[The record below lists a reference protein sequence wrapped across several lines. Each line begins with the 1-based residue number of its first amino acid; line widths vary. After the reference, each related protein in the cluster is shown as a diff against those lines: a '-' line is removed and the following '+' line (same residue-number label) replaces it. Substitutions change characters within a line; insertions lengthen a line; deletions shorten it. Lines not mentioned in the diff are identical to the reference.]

1 LGSRATRPDETVL
14 LVPVAD
20 FRRTDLARTALL
32 LAGLLA
38 LTVSV
43 ALPRPAPLAAAALS
57 LLIAAVLA
65 HRSLTGWHTLLALIL
80 VVILFIPIRRY
91 TMPGNL
97 PFQLEPY
104 RLLVG
109 VIGAG
114 WLTSMLVD
122 SRVRLRGSGF
132 EGPMLLYA
140 AAALLS
146 VILNTGRIQ
155 ALGVQTDV
163 VKKLTFFASFM
174 LLFYFVVSVVRTA
187 EMLDKLVKL
196 LVGGAVAVSLSG
208 IFEARTG
215 YNFFNHLGQWIPVL
229 RLSEL
234 PDVPGRGARL
244 RIYAS
249 AQHPIALGAMLVMMI
264 PLAIYLYRRFGH
276 KRWIFAAG
284 ILALGALAT
293 VSRTSI
299 IMLFVVFLVFLW
311 LRPVETK
318 RILPALLPL
327 VVAANLAIPGTLGS
341 LREAFFPKGGLVA
354 EQAADPGRRGS
365 GRVADLPA
373 AMAKVKRQPLVG
385 QGMGTMIT
393 DQDRQNADILD
404 DQWLGTLLETG
415 LLGALSLVW
424 LFRRAVSR
432 LAKAAKAD
440 DTPRGWLFAGIAAS
454 VTAYSVGMITYD
466 AFSFIQV
473 TIIMYILLG
482 FAACALAMARERPP
496 S

>member
-1 LGSRATRPDETVL
+1 MLA
-14 LVPVAD
+14 PVAD
-20 FRRTDLARTALL
+20 VRRADLARTGLVL
-32 LAGLLA
+32 SGLLA
-38 LTVSV
+38 LTVSA
-43 ALPRPAPLAAAALS
+43 ALPKPAPLAAFALS
-57 LLIAAVLA
+57 LFIGAVLA
-65 HRSLTGWHTLLALIL
+65 HRSLTGWHTLLSLIL
-80 VVILFIPIRRY
+80 LVILFIPIRRY

-132 EGPMLLYA
+132 EGPMLTYA

-146 VILNTGRIQ
+146 VVLNTGRIQ
-155 ALGVQTDV
+155 ALAVQTDV
-163 VKKLTFFASFM
+163 VKKLTFFGSFM
-174 LLFYFVVSVVRTA
+174 LLFYFVVSVVRTPD
-187 EMLDKLVKL
+187 MLDRLVKL
-196 LVGGAVAVSLSG
+196 LVGGAVGVALSG

-215 YNFFNHLGQWIPVL
+215 YNVFNHLGQWCPLL

-249 AQHPIALGAMLVMMI
+249 AQHPIALGAMLVMMV
-264 PLAIYLYRRFGH
+264 PLAIYLQKRYGQ
-276 KRWIFAAG
+276 KRWIVASG
-284 ILALGALAT
+284 ILTLGALAT
-293 VSRTSI
+293 VSRTGV
-299 IMLFVVFLVFLW
+299 IMLVVIFFVFLW

-318 RILPALLPL
+318 RILPLLLPL
-327 VVAANLAIPGTLGS
+327 VVATNLAIPGTLGS
-341 LREAFFPKGGLVA
+341 LKEAFLPKGGLVA

-373 AMAKVKRQPLVG
+373 AMHKVKRQPLAG
-385 QGMGTMIT
+385 EGMGTMIT
-393 DQDRQNADILD
+393 DVGRQNSDILD

-424 LFRRAVSR
+424 LFRRAISR
-432 LAKAAKAD
+432 LARAAKAD
-440 DTPRGWLFAGIAAS
+440 DSPRGWLYTGIAAS
-454 VTAYSVGMITYD
+454 VMAYSVGMLTFD

-473 TIIMYILLG
+473 TIIMYLLLG
-482 FAACALAMARERPP
+482 FAAAALNMARQ

>member
-1 LGSRATRPDETVL
+1 VL
-14 LVPVAD
+14 AALAPVAD
-20 FRRTDLARTALL
+20 LRRTDLARTGLVI
-32 LAGLLA
+32 AGLLA
-38 LTVSV
+38 LTISV

-57 LLIAAVLA
+57 LLIAAILA
-65 HRSLTGWHTLLALIL
+65 HRPLTGWHTLLGLIL

-97 PFQLEPY
+97 PFELEPY

-109 VIGAG
+109 VVGAG

-122 SRVRLRGSGF
+122 SNVRLRGSGF
-132 EGPMLLYA
+132 EAPLLTYA
-140 AAALLS
+140 AAAILS
-146 VILNTGRIQ
+146 VLFNTGRIQ

-163 VKKLTFFASFM
+163 VKRLTFFGSFM
-174 LLFYFVVSVVRTA
+174 LLLYFVVSVVRTPR
-187 EMLDKLVKL
+187 MLDSLLKLF
-196 LVGGAVAVSLSG
+196 VGGSVVVALFG
-208 IFEARTG
+208 IWEARTG

-229 RLSEL
+229 KLSEL
-234 PDVPGRGARL
+234 PDVPGRGGRL

-264 PLAIYLYRRFGH
+264 PLAVYLLQRFGQ
-276 KRWIFAAG
+276 KRWILAAG
-284 ILALGALAT
+284 ILTLGALAT

-299 IMLFVVFLVFLW
+299 IMLFVVFFVFLW

-327 VVAANLAIPGTLGS
+327 VVAANLAMPGTLGS
-341 LREAFFPKGGLVA
+341 IKNAFFPPGGLVA

-373 AMAKVKRQPLVG
+373 AMIKVKRQPLVG
-385 QGMGTMIT
+385 AGMGTMII
-393 DQDRQNADILD
+393 DVGRQNADILD

-415 LLGALSLVW
+415 LLGALSLLW
-424 LFRRAVSR
+424 LFRRAIARLSR
-432 LAKAAKAD
+432 AAKLD
-440 DTPRGWLFAGIAAS
+440 DSPRGWLYAGITAS
-454 VTAYSVGMITYD
+454 IMAFGVGMLTFD
-466 AFSFIQV
+466 AFAFIQV

-482 FAACALAMARERPP
+482 FGAAALNMAHDRT